1 MTESDLH
8 YRKYHIALMGVHCIE
23 LEVMYLTDQ
32 EEIMEETISLKDI
45 VKTLKKRLF
54 LIVCIT
60 VSVVAVS
67 ALVTYFLLTP
77 KYEAST
83 QLLVNQS
90 FEEGQQYTSA
100 ELRTNLD
107 LINTYNVIITSP
119 RILEPALEELGLER
133 SRSDLRNQVR
143 VTEEGESQVV
153 SITVQDPDPAMAVN
167 IANTLALVF
176 QRDIVDIMNVD
187 NVSILSSAE
196 LAESPSPISPNPP
209 LNMAI
214 AFVVGLMVAVGLA
227 FILEFL
233 DNTIKTEDDVEDKLG
248 IPVLASISTI
258 DATKV
263 TIKEISHNRRSRTG
277 RETYGA

>member
-1 MTESDLH
+1 
-8 YRKYHIALMGVHCIE
+8 
-23 LEVMYLTDQ
+23 
-32 EEIMEETISLKDI
+32 MEETISLKDI
-45 VKTLKKRLF
+45 IKTLKKRLF

-100 ELRTNLD
+100 EVRTNLD

-196 LAESPSPISPNPP
+196 LVESSSPISPNPP

-214 AFVVGLMVAVGLA
+214 AFVVGLMAAVGIA